1 MPTVADITTTAL
13 SGLNHI
19 DALLS
24 TGPDWNFQT
33 RLASPNTLTYSF
45 SVSSGLEAGQS
56 GQQAFNAV
64 QQANARAAMQYLSSV
79 TGIRF
84 VESADATAA
93 QVRLCNTDLA
103 DPSTTGLCSWQAS
116 YGNNGNGQ
124 LTSYNAV
131 AYVYLDNREWATSN
145 ATLTPGSSGY
155 ETLLH
160 ELGHMLG
167 LKHPFDGAIN
177 LPTTQDNTSYTLM
190 AYTHSGGSYSTYRPD
205 DIAALN
211 WLYGRDGLGGT
222 LGVGSLTGARYLT
235 GTSGAD
241 SLAGTAFND
250 TFAGNGGGD
259 TVNGGAGIDSVLYVG
274 ARSAYAVE
282 AAGAGF
288 NVRALAGAPAA
299 GTDALAG
306 IERLAFADANVALD
320 IGGSA
325 GQAYRLYR
333 AAFDRV
339 PDLAGIGY
347 WIGRMD
353 KGSSEQQVAS
363 EFIAS
368 AEFASL
374 YGSAPATR
382 DFITKLYANVLHRV
396 PDQAGYD
403 YWVGAIDQH
412 GAARADVL
420 VQFSDS
426 NENQAQVIGVISNG
440 IAFTPYTA

>member
-24 TGPDWNFQT
+24 SGPDWNFQT
-33 RLASPNTLTYSF
+33 RLAAANTLTFSF
-45 SVSSGLEAGQS
+45 SVASGLEAGQG

-64 QQANARAAMQYLSSV
+64 QQANARAAMQYLASV
-79 TGIRF
+79 TGIDF

-93 QVRLCNTDLA
+93 QVRLCNVDLA
-103 DPSTTGLCSWQAS
+103 DPGTTGLCSWSAN
-116 YGNNGNGQ
+116 YGSNGNGQ

-131 AYVYLDNREWATSN
+131 AYVYLDNREWAASN
-145 ATLTPGSSGY
+145 ATLTPGGDGF

-167 LKHPFDGAIN
+167 LKHPFDGAIT
-177 LPTTQDNTSYTLM
+177 LPAAQNNTSYSLM
-190 AYTHSGGSYSTYRPD
+190 AYTHSGGAYSSYRPD

-211 WLYGRDGLGGT
+211 WLYGLDGLGGA
-222 LGVGSLTGARYLT
+222 LGVGSVTGARYLT
-235 GTSGAD
+235 GTAGAD
-241 SLAGTAFND
+241 TLAGTAFND
-250 TFAGNGGGD
+250 SFAGNGGGD
-259 TVNGGAGIDSVLYVG
+259 TINGGAGVDSVFYAG
-274 ARSAYAVE
+274 ARAGYAVE
-282 AAGAGF
+282 AAGGGF
-288 NVRALAGAPAA
+288 HVRALAGAGAP

-306 IERLAFADANVALD
+306 VERLAFLDANVALD
-320 IGGSA
+320 IGGGA

-333 AAFDRV
+333 AAFDRA

-353 KGSSEQQVAS
+353 KGAGELQVAS
-363 EFIAS
+363 EFISS

-374 YGSAPATR
+374 YGSAPSTTG
-382 DFITKLYANVLHRV
+382 FITKLYANVLHRV

-420 VQFSDS
+420 VQFSES
-426 NENQAQVIGVISNG
+426 NENQAQVVGAITNG
-440 IAFTPYTA
+440 IAYTPYA